1 MLKILVP
8 LKRVLDHS
16 IKPRPGLDGLHVDL
30 AGQKMV
36 MNPFDEVAL
45 EEAVQLKE
53 KGLASEIVV
62 ASCGEAT
69 CQDVLRHALA
79 LGADR
84 AILLQSEA
92 ALQPLAVARVLRVLV
107 EREAPD
113 LVICGKQ
120 AIDDDAAQVGPML
133 AAMLGWPQATFAVR
147 IEPGNGLLRVTR
159 ALDGC
164 EETVELGLPALV
176 SAELHLN
183 LPRYASL
190 VNVMKAR
197 RMNIE
202 TLPVASMGLDLA
214 PRLVHLGLVEPA
226 PRRSGRQLDG
236 AADLLACL
244 QSAGLLGEA
253 QA

>member
-1 MLKILVP
+1 MKILVP

-16 IKPRPGLDGLHVDL
+16 IKPRPDQDGRHVDL

-36 MNPFDEVAL
+36 INPFDEVAL
-45 EEAVQLKE
+45 EEAVRLKE
-53 KGLASEIVV
+53 NGLAREIVV
-62 ASCGEAT
+62 ASCGEAA

-84 AILLQSEA
+84 AVLLQSEA
-92 ALQPLAVARVLRVLV
+92 ALQPLAVARGLRGLV

-147 IEPGNGLLRVTR
+147 VEPGNGHLRVTR

-164 EETVELGLPALV
+164 EETIELGLPALV

-183 LPRYASL
+183 QPRYASL

-197 RMNIE
+197 RMSIE
-202 TLPVASMGLDLA
+202 ILPVVSMGLDLA
-214 PRLVHLGLVEPA
+214 PRLEQLGLAEPA

-236 AADLLACL
+236 VADLLACL
-244 QSAGLLGEA
+244 QSEGVLGEV